1 MPFRIASICVSLKH
15 PALVIALTAGL
26 SSTAIGFFASAG
38 TDTPRF
44 ENAPARVA
52 TAVFAGG
59 CMSCIEAEF
68 DKVPGVIETL
78 AGYTGGTAED
88 PSARQVERGGTGH
101 YEAVKVTY
109 NPSKVSY
116 SDLAAYFVR
125 QIDPTDAGGQFCDQ
139 GEAHRSAIFVSGQGE
154 RDTAEKVLTTAG
166 RTLGQ
171 DVATEI
177 LPTATFWPAEASRQD
192 YARRYAEK
200 YEATREACGRDAG
213 LKALWGPAG
222 TNS

>member
-1 MPFRIASICVSLKH
+1 MPLKH
-15 PALVIALTAGL
+15 PAFVIALTAGL
-26 SSTAIGFFASAG
+26 SATAIGFFASAS

-59 CMSCIEAEF
+59 CMACIEADF

-78 AGYTGGTAED
+78 TGYTGGTSEH
-88 PSARQVERGGTGH
+88 PGARDIARGGTGH

-116 SDLAAYFVR
+116 ADLAEYYVR
-125 QIDPTDAGGQFCDQ
+125 HIDPTDAGGQFCDQ

-154 RDTAEKVLTTAG
+154 RDTAEKVLTDAG
-166 RTLGQ
+166 RMLGQ
-171 DVATEI
+171 PVATEI
-177 LPTATFWPAEASRQD
+177 LPAATFWPADTSRQD
-192 YARRYAEK
+192 AAARNASK
-200 YEATREACGRDAG
+200 YEKARAACGRDAR
-213 LKALWGPAG
+213 LKALWGKVDQ
-222 TNS
+222 NS